1 MFQKKLQSK
10 QKTLLL
16 AILLIPFSLAAQ
28 KHTVS
33 GYVLDSAS
41 HETLIGA
48 TVYDT
53 LSGIG
58 TVSNQHGFYTLV
70 LPEGQAV
77 LRYSFAGYPHTYVT
91 VDVMQDTSINV
102 AFQEQMLEEVTVVA
116 KSSATDVGSTQMS
129 ANYVP
134 IAVVKKIPSMAGEL
148 DIIKAIQLLPGVQ
161 SGSEGSTGLYVRGG
175 GPDENLI
182 LLDGIPLYNINHAMG
197 MFSVFNADAI
207 KSFTLYKGNFPA
219 RFGGRLSSVLDVRQK
234 DGNAQSYHG
243 TVSVGLLAAKVSV
256 EGPIWKEH
264 TTFNVSFR
272 RSYFDILAQPI
283 IAAYTASEGT
293 PATGGYYFYD
303 INARISHKFSDKDR
317 LSASFFMD
325 DDGIYASF
333 KDKYEYA
340 GSREEDKMRADWRW
354 GNIVG
359 SLNWLHVY
367 TPKIF
372 SEMTVAYSQY
382 QYVLKM
388 NESTDEKGIKSEFDM
403 GFKSRISDVTFKY
416 DFDYKPHHAHNMK
429 FGAEYVYHYF
439 KPSIMSAYNIEAD
452 VVNYNMDTTFGNKP
466 IHNHEA
472 ALYFEDDWSIHERF
486 KLNLGLRGSL
496 YCTKSKVY
504 PNIEP
509 RAGLRILMT
518 NDFSFKAS
526 YSYMTQYVHLLS
538 SSNVTLPTDLWVP
551 VTDNIPPMKCHQVA
565 GGFFYNVLGYFDISI
580 EGYYKKMANVLE
592 YKDGATYV
600 SINGDWEDK
609 VCVGD
614 GYSYGIEV
622 LLQRSVGKFTGWI
635 GYTWSRSIRKFN
647 REGMMI
653 NEGKE
658 FPAKYDRQHDL
669 SISLQYS
676 PVKLVDL
683 GLTFIY
689 GTGTCGSLALQQ
701 SPDGMPLLT
710 TRNNFRMPDYHRM
723 DFSANFHFDRK
734 PKKDGTP
741 RKGEHQLNI
750 NIYNLYNHKN
760 AYMVYV
766 DNGKL
771 MQLSI
776 FPILPSIGYTFKF

>member
-1 MFQKKLQSK
+1 MRQSNRLNK
-10 QKTLLL
+10 RKIVL
-16 AILLIPFSLAAQ
+16 ALLLIPLSLFAQ
-28 KHTVS
+28 KYVVS

-41 HETLIGA
+41 RETMIAA
-48 TVYDT
+48 TILDT
-53 LSGIG
+53 VSGIG
-58 TVSNQHGFYTLV
+58 TVTNQHGYYTLV
-70 LPEGQAV
+70 LPEGRVA
-77 LRYSFAGYPHTYVT
+77 LRYSYVGYPEMYVEMTLNHDT
-91 VDVMQDTSINV
+91 VINAEMSELVLAEVVVTARVAGLDVKT
-102 AFQEQMLEEVTVVA
+102 
-116 KSSATDVGSTQMS
+116 TQMS

-134 IAVVKKIPSMAGEL
+134 LDVVKKMPSLAGEL
-148 DIIKAIQLLPGVQ
+148 DIVKAVQLLPGVQ

-175 GPDENLI
+175 GPDENLV

-219 RFGGRLSSVLDVRQK
+219 RFGGRLSSVLDVRQN

-243 TVSVGLLAAKVSV
+243 TVAVGLLAAKASV
-256 EGPIWKEH
+256 EGPIWKDH
-264 TTFNVSFR
+264 TTFNISFR

-283 IAAYTASEGT
+283 IASVTAAEGSPT
-293 PATGGYYFYD
+293 TGGYYFYD

-325 DDGIYASF
+325 DDGIYASN
-333 KDKYEYA
+333 KEKYNDFSA
-340 GSREEDKMRADWRW
+340 KIKADWRW

-359 SLNWLHVY
+359 SLNWMHVY
-367 TPKIF
+367 TPNIF
-372 SEMTVAYSQY
+372 SEMIVAYSQY
-382 QYVLKM
+382 QYKLGASEG
-388 NESTDEKGIKSEFDM
+388 ESEGDMKSEYDM
-403 GFKSRISDVTFKY
+403 HFNSRISDVTFKY
-416 DFDYKPHHAHNMK
+416 NFDYKPHHAHDIK

-439 KPSIMSAYNIEAD
+439 KPSVMSVYSIESGVMQYD
-452 VVNYNMDTTFGNKP
+452 MDTTFGNVP

-486 KLNLGLRGSL
+486 KLNMGLRGSL
-496 YCTKSKVY
+496 YCTKSKTY
-504 PNIEP
+504 PSLEP
-509 RAGLRILMT
+509 RVGLRVLIT
-518 NDFSFKAS
+518 RDFSFKAS

-551 VTDNIPPMKCHQVA
+551 VTDEVPPMKGHQVA
-565 GGFFYNVLGYFDISI
+565 GGFFYNVLDYFDISL
-580 EGYYKKMANVLE
+580 EGYYKKMYNEIE

-600 SINGDWEDK
+600 SVNGNWEDK
-609 VCVGD
+609 ICVGD
-614 GYSYGIEV
+614 GYGYGIEV

-635 GYTWSRSIRKFN
+635 GYTWSRSIRKFD
-647 REGMMI
+647 REGMVI

-683 GLTFIY
+683 GVTFIY

-701 SPDGMPLLT
+701 SPDGVPLLT
-710 TRNNFRMPDYHRM
+710 SRNNFRMPDYHRM
-723 DFSANFHFDRK
+723 DFAANFHFDRK

-760 AYMVYV
+760 AYMIYV
-766 DNGKL
+766 EDNKL

-776 FPILPSIGYTFKF
+776 FPIMPSIGYTFKF

>member
-1 MFQKKLQSK
+1 MRYV
-10 QKTLLL
+10 
-16 AILLIPFSLAAQ
+16 AILLFLILPFSVGLQAQ
-28 KHTVS
+28 RYTVS

-41 HETLIGA
+41 RETMVSA
-48 TVYDT
+48 TVFDT
-53 LSGIG
+53 VSGIG
-58 TVSNQHGFYTLV
+58 TVTNQYGYYTLV
-70 LPEGQAV
+70 LPEGKVA
-77 LRYSFAGYPHTYVT
+77 LRYSYAGYPEIYVNATLERDT
-91 VDVMQDTSINV
+91 VINAKLCESV
-102 AFQEQMLEEVTVVA
+102 LEEIVVTA
-116 KSSATDVGSTQMS
+116 KNSGLDVKTSQMS
-129 ANYVP
+129 SNYVP
-134 IAVVKKIPSMAGEL
+134 IAVVKKIPSLAGEL
-148 DIIKAIQLLPGVQ
+148 DIVKAVQLLPGVQ

-197 MFSVFNADAI
+197 MFSVFNADAV

-219 RFGGRLSSVLDVRQK
+219 RFGGRLSSVLDVRQN
-234 DGNAQSYHG
+234 DGNAKSYHG

-272 RSYFDILAQPI
+272 RSYFDVLAQPI
-283 IAAYTASEGT
+283 IAAYTASEGS

-325 DDGIYASF
+325 DDGIYASY
-333 KDKYEYA
+333 KDKYNDEI
-340 GSREEDKMRADWRW
+340 DKMRADWRW
-354 GNIVG
+354 GNLVG

-367 TPKIF
+367 TPRIF

-382 QYVLKM
+382 QYKLKM
-388 NESTDEKGIKSEFDM
+388 NESIDEGGTKSEYDM
-403 GFKSRISDVTFKY
+403 KFNSQISDVTFKY
-416 DFDYKPHHAHNMK
+416 NFDYKPHHAHDIK

-439 KPSIMSAYNIEAD
+439 KPSVMSAYNIDAGIVQYD
-452 VVNYNMDTTFGNKP
+452 MDTTFGNTS

-486 KLNLGLRGSL
+486 KMNLGLRGSL
-496 YCTKSKVY
+496 YCTKNKVY
-504 PNIEP
+504 PSLEP
-509 RAGLRILMT
+509 RLGLRILIT

-565 GGFFYNVLGYFDISI
+565 GGFFYNVLGYFDISL
-580 EGYYKKMANVLE
+580 EGYYKQMANEIE

-609 VCVGD
+609 VCIGD

-622 LLQRSVGKFTGWI
+622 LLQRNIGKFTGWI

-647 REGMMI
+647 RPGMVI

-669 SISLQYS
+669 SISLQYT
-676 PVKLVDL
+676 PVKLVDI

-701 SPDGMPLLT
+701 APDRTPLLT
-710 TRNNFRMPDYHRM
+710 ARNNFRMPDYHRM
-723 DFSANFHFDRK
+723 DLAANFHFDRK

-750 NIYNLYNHKN
+750 NIYNLYNQKN

-776 FPILPSIGYTFKF
+776 FPIMPSIGYTFKF